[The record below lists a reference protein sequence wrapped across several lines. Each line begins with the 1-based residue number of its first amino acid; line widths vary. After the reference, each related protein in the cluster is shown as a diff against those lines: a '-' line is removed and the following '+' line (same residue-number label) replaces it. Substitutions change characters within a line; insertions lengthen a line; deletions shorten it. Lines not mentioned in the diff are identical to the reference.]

1 MVVLVDDDSYL
12 FPFFVLCRHVDVFL
26 FPVDV
31 HFELDVVV
39 ELGLEDE
46 VVEPSADEG
55 VGLNVGVGHVV
66 LGTDLLLPPLNE
78 LGLR

>member
-1 MVVLVDDDSYL
+1 M
-12 FPFFVLCRHVDVFL
+12 
-26 FPVDV
+26 